1 MTEQA
6 EPDPL
11 VEEISSLY
19 NRVAFRLKDHQFAC
33 LEQFRLSP
41 VQANA
46 LWRMEPRESVSVGA
60 LAERFLVDP
69 SNLSAPLEALE
80 ERGLLVRRP
89 AAHDRRVRTVKL
101 TAEGRALRQR
111 LMACL
116 FDEPPVVAG
125 LTARERRAFRD
136 LLAKLN
142 LEL

>member
-1 MTEQA
+1 MSEQL

-19 NRVAFRLKDHQFAC
+19 NRVGFRLKEHQFGC
-33 LEQFRLSP
+33 LERFRLSP

-60 LAERFLVDP
+60 LAERFWVDA
-69 SNLSAPLEALE
+69 SNLSAPLQALE

-101 TAEGRALRQR
+101 TAEGRELRRR

-125 LTARERRAFRD
+125 LTSRERHALRD
-136 LLAKLN
+136 LLAKLD